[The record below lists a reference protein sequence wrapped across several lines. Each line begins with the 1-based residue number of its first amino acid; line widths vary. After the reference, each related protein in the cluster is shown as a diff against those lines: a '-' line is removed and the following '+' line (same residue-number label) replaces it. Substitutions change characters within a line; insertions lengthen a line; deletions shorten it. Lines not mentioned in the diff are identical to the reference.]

1 MNFLDLIKEGRV
13 EDFKSK
19 YGNKF
24 SDNQINKIIK
34 SILPKYLM
42 WVGKTIDPI
51 DFERRF
57 QSLFSTLLKFEKIGS
72 NLPKTDINAYK
83 SFDEL
88 LSAIETFQNRE
99 KRDFK
104 QVQGGNLVYDD
115 GKIFVV
121 NPLDHT
127 SSCYYGRGTKWC
139 TASST
144 DTAFR
149 NYNNEGK
156 LFYIIDRT
164 KPTDDPLYK
173 VAYLRKFDG
182 NKIFYNAVDDRI
194 DNGWI
199 FGTNQFK
206 SLSEKVE
213 QYLEDQFGE
222 QLEIWKN
229 VELAEKERQRQNRME
244 EERRLLQK
252 RNAAEER
259 RLNGEWDLSNPN
271 IDEEGLKANA
281 LLNYL
286 IETGEVDDDDP
297 DDDNYMDVYNI
308 IPAGVYYSTSEF
320 EIIDNDDLESNRY
333 AVGTDYEMDSSS
345 VSYLEDIINDEGV
358 GAYNR
363 NFLYDFIDDEAV
375 IEYALEFYQTD
386 IRDNAE
392 DYFDESLRM
401 LSPRQQERVDLFRNK
416 IEQNEKL
423 INLFKEKGNT
433 EWFSK
438 KITELEEINE
448 EYLEEIGYIESDP
461 DGDFP
466 EEIINQ
472 RIEDNVNWV
481 RQNITRF
488 LDDFGLNYDDF
499 INEKEL
505 IRGII
510 DHDGYG
516 QILNHY
522 DGGAWD
528 ISVKGKL
535 FYVMRID

>member
-194 DNGWI
+194 DDGWI

-222 QLEIWKN
+222 QLEIWKSF
-229 VELAEKERQRQNRME
+229 ELAEKERQRQNRME
-244 EERRLLQK
+244 RERILLQK

-281 LLNYL
+281 LLNFL
-286 IETGEVDDDDP
+286 IEVGEAQDDDP
-297 DDDNYMDVYNI
+297 DAGDYMDVYNI
-308 IPAGVYYSTSEF
+308 IPAGVYYDTSEF
-320 EIIDNDDLESNRY
+320 EIIDNDLESNRY
-333 AVGTDYEMDSSS
+333 AVGTDDEMDSSS

-358 GAYNR
+358 GSYNR

-448 EYLEEIGYIESDP
+448 E
-461 DGDFP
+461 
-466 EEIINQ
+466 
-472 RIEDNVNWV
+472 
-481 RQNITRF
+481 
-488 LDDFGLNYDDF
+488 
-499 INEKEL
+499 
-505 IRGII
+505 
-510 DHDGYG
+510 
-516 QILNHY
+516 LNHY

>member
-1 MNFLDLIKEGRV
+1 
-13 EDFKSK
+13 
-19 YGNKF
+19 
-24 SDNQINKIIK
+24 
-34 SILPKYLM
+34 
-42 WVGKTIDPI
+42 
-51 DFERRF
+51 
-57 QSLFSTLLKFEKIGS
+57 
-72 NLPKTDINAYK
+72 
-83 SFDEL
+83 
-88 LSAIETFQNRE
+88 
-99 KRDFK
+99 
-104 QVQGGNLVYDD
+104 
-115 GKIFVV
+115 
-121 NPLDHT
+121 
-127 SSCYYGRGTKWC
+127 
-139 TASST
+139 
-144 DTAFR
+144 
-149 NYNNEGK
+149 
-156 LFYIIDRT
+156 
-164 KPTDDPLYK
+164 
-173 VAYLRKFDG
+173 
-182 NKIFYNAVDDRI
+182 
-194 DNGWI
+194 
-199 FGTNQFK
+199 
-206 SLSEKVE
+206 LSEKVE

-244 EERRLLQK
+244 RERILLQK
-252 RNAAEER
+252 RNEAEER

-286 IETGEVDDDDP
+286 IETGEVEDDDP

-345 VSYLEDIINDEGV
+345 VSYLEDVINDDGV

-363 NFLYDFIDDEAV
+363 DFLYDFIDKEAV
-375 IEYALEFYQTD
+375 IEYALEYYQND

-401 LSPRQQERVDLFRNK
+401 LSSRQQERVDLFRNK

-466 EEIINQ
+466 EEIINEK
-472 RIEDNVNWV
+472 IEDNVNWV
-481 RQNITRF
+481 KQNITGF

-510 DHDGYG
+510 NHDGYG

-528 ISVKGKL
+528 ISVKGEL